1 MWEINNVLSDMTKTQ
16 NLETWIRLKSTDQK
30 EPNEVDCISG
40 EIVQNATHEGGK
52 KEPGKGKSGRKCE
65 MEEPTY
71 I

>member
-1 MWEINNVLSDMTKTQ
+1 MSDMTKTQ
-16 NLETWIRLKSTDQK
+16 NSETRIRLKSTDQR

-40 EIVQNATHEGGK
+40 EIIQNATREGEK
-52 KEPGKGKSGRKCE
+52 QEPGKGKSGRKCK